1 LANTDSL
8 DLWKGSY
15 YLACIAKPGDLP
27 DPDRSIGVAGV
38 EGASIRTPAQA
49 CAVEDLNKGP
59 KNSQIHIINRIKHN
73 LKHKFLSNP
82 SCNNTS
88 EDNIQ
93 TPNCGKHD
101 SRETNMTKFCGRKY
115 IVLLCD

>member
-1 LANTDSL
+1 LPNKDFL
-8 DLWKGSY
+8 DLPKGFY
-15 YLACIAKPGDLP
+15 HLACVAESRDLP
-27 DPDRSIGVAGV
+27 DPDRSIRVASV